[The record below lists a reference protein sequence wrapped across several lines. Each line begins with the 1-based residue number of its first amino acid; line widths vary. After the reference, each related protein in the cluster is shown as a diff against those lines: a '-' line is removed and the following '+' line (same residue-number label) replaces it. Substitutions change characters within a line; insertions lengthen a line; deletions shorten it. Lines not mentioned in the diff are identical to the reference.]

1 MRKLFRESVTALLA
15 TSLLLGASIN
25 VIAAETNQNG
35 DTTLGTEFSY
45 EMKNDPTY
53 TVTIPSSVAID
64 KDGSQVEITASNVA
78 NLDSQKVSVTIAGTN
93 YYRNQMV
100 LEGKDENGRNSVMRY
115 QIITEDGETIETTGN
130 DTATG
135 KELASF
141 TENGTAEYT
150 VKPIVLPSTK
160 TNVSYTGSMTYG
172 IALVDAE

>member
-35 DTTLGTEFSY
+35 DTTLGTEFSF

-53 TVTIPSSVAID
+53 TVTIPSSVAIS

-78 NLDSQKVSVTIAGTN
+78 NLDNQKLSVTIAGTN

-100 LEGKDENGRNSVMRY
+100 LEGRDENDRLTSMRY
-115 QIITEDGETIETTGN
+115 QIITEDGEIIETKGN

-135 KELASF
+135 KQIASF
-141 TENGTAEYT
+141 TENGTVEYT
-150 VKPIVLPSTK
+150 VKPVIIGTTK
-160 TNVSYTGSMTYG
+160 ANVAYTGSMTYG